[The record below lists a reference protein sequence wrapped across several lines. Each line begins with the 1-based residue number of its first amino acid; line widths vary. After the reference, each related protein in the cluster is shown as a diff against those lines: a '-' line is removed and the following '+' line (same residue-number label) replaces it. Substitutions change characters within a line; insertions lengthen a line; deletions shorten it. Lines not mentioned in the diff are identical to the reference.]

1 VSALLVGQCDVCGA
15 RRFPIPL
22 WCDVCGSDRIEKVGE
37 TSGTVAETTV
47 VRHAPGRR
55 LEPVAVG
62 TVRLSGGGVVIARL
76 AGGVREGDRVRVAI
90 EDGAPVAQP

>member
-1 VSALLVGQCDVCGA
+1 VSALLVGRCEVCGA

-22 WCDVCGSDRIEKVGE
+22 WCDVCGSDRIERIAE

-55 LEPVAVG
+55 LGPVAVG
-62 TVRLSGGGVVIARL
+62 TVRLSGGAVVIARL
-76 AGGVREGDRVRVAI
+76 ADGVREGDRVRVVI
-90 EDGAPVAQP
+90 EDGAPLAQL